1 MQYNLAVLYTI
12 LNFPRKINIVKV
24 LFLRI
29 SASYV
34 LFSNLLSI
42 AYRILLLAILTIILS
57 NVCFAEQSSFGDLTS
72 LIGGAFNDYTLD
84 ADSVV
89 YDVAN
94 GVVEAEG
101 NIKIRAGKFNITAN
115 KVLYYKKQKLIQAY
129 GGLIIKDEE
138 GNEFSAD
145 FIELNKNNTSCI
157 LQIKARIHSKQN
169 DFFITAKKMEIEGN
183 SAYKM
188 QNFAFT
194 PCKICSS
201 NFVKDTP
208 LWQIKGKSA
217 VMNLESGTIRYVN
230 AYVEFL
236 GVPIFYVPYL
246 SMPSP
251 VISRKSGFL
260 IPSVSFSQIFG
271 FRVSIPYY
279 FNIAPNMDAT
289 LSVTSATKDNMLFQ
303 AEMRHLMDTGSYSI
317 KGSIMKYDDQEGG
330 IDSARSQSYRGH
342 IEGLGEFT
350 YKKSLSDYIHGFEIN
365 MLFDEKKTYLKRY
378 DIKKSDILVNDLYWH
393 WLSDDAYFSSRGLLF
408 EDLRPGKHSYSPV
421 NPFLMV
427 GRNFRISEN
436 ISMNFAGNLV
446 NLLDDPDCSYQK
458 LGTHSSLDFKKKLGD
473 YFFRSSLALR
483 GDFYNVSQ
491 KNSKNKLNVS
501 AEALFELRREFWY
514 SLHDIDFMFEP
525 AGQIILSPYSDN
537 QYAPDPDRRPMLEIN
552 SDNIF
557 SSNHYYDLEQ
567 VELGN
572 RINFGVRGNVM
583 GETFSQ
589 VYFLLGGS
597 YNISK
602 KTEILDTSRSYIS
615 KVNLQLTDN
624 ATISNR
630 TWLGIRDLN
639 MIRNEVDISLSYE
652 KWMLNCAYI
661 TNDERHDD
669 MIYPRE
675 IHVDLWY
682 NIYAPWW
689 FNVFERSKL
698 GGDASDDGSLI
709 ENGVGLK
716 YKDECIEVIFGIKRN
731 YVKLGDIEPS
741 TSFSLSI
748 NAPF

>member
-1 MQYNLAVLYTI
+1 M
-12 LNFPRKINIVKV
+12 
-24 LFLRI
+24 LFLRV

-34 LFSNLLSI
+34 LFSNLMSI
-42 AYRILLLAILTIILS
+42 AYRILLLAIFTIILS

-72 LIGGAFNDYTLD
+72 LIGGAFSDYTLD

-94 GVVEAEG
+94 GVVQAEG
-101 NIKIRAGKFNITAN
+101 NIKMRAGKFNITAN
-115 KVLYYKKQKLIQAY
+115 KVLYYQKQKLIQAY
-129 GGLIIKDEE
+129 GMLIIKDEK

-145 FIELNKNNTSCI
+145 FIELNKNNISCI

-169 DFFITAKKMEIEGN
+169 DFLITAKKMEIEGN
-183 SAYKM
+183 STYKM

-201 NFVKDTP
+201 FFVKNTP

-217 VMNLESGTIRYVN
+217 VLDLESGIIRYVN
-230 AYVEFL
+230 AYIEFWSI
-236 GVPIFYVPYL
+236 PIFYVPSL

-251 VISRKSGFL
+251 GISRKSGFL
-260 IPSVSFSQIFG
+260 IPSPSFSQILG
-271 FRVSIPYY
+271 FRISIPYY

-289 LSVTSATKDNMLFQ
+289 LNITTATKDKILYQ
-303 AEMRHLMDTGSYSI
+303 AELRHLMDTGSYSV
-317 KGSIMKYDDQEGG
+317 KGSIMKYYDQEGG
-330 IDSARSQSYRGH
+330 IGVKSNSYRGD
-342 IEGLGEFT
+342 IESLGEFI

-365 MLFDEKKTYLKRY
+365 MLFDKYKTYLKRY

-408 EDLRPGKHSYSPV
+408 EDLRPRKHNYSSV
-421 NPFLMV
+421 NPFVTV
-427 GRNFRISEN
+427 GRSFRISEN
-436 ISMNFAGNLV
+436 VSMNFAGNLV
-446 NLLDDPDCSYQK
+446 NLLDDPDLSYQK
-458 LGTHSSLDFKKKLGD
+458 FGTHSSLDFKKKLGD

-514 SLHDIDFMFEP
+514 SLYDIDFMFEP
-525 AGQIILSPYSDN
+525 TGQIILSPYSDN
-537 QYAPDPDRRPMLEIN
+537 QYAPGSGRRPILEIN

-557 SSNHYYDLEQ
+557 SSNHYYDLDQ

-572 RINFGVRGNVM
+572 RINFGVRGNVI
-583 GETFSQ
+583 GETFLQ

-602 KTEILDTSRSYIS
+602 KPEILDTSRSYIS

-630 TWLGIRDLN
+630 TWLGIRDLHV
-639 MIRNEVDISLSYE
+639 IRNEVDVSLNYE
-652 KWMLNCAYI
+652 KWSLNCSYVANDKRYI
-661 TNDERHDD
+661 INEELHAKNDKMHS
-669 MIYPRE
+669 YPRE
-675 IHVDLWY
+675 MQVNLWY

-709 ENGVGLK
+709 ENGIGLK

-748 NAPF
+748 KAPF